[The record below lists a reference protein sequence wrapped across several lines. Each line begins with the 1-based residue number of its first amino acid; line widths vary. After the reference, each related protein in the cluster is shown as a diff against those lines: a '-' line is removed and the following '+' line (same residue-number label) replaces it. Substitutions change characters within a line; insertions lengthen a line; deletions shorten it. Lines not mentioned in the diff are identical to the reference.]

1 MKTYTIKVAL
11 RDVSPMVWRRF
22 RLASDTSLAHLHF
35 IIQIAHGWDDE
46 YLHKFR
52 IYGKDYGIY
61 HEGGITFSDNPFH
74 VTLNTLGLEV
84 GDRFTYEYNFFES
97 WLHDIRIEE
106 IKENCSK
113 KVPFCVAGDKM
124 PGVTEFEEID
134 KMFEFAQALAEADDS
149 TTIGDLRP
157 FALAWA
163 SVRFDRQRANT
174 QINKLD
180 PLNPVLESS
189 FILI

>member
-1 MKTYTIKVAL
+1 MKAYIIKVAL

-74 VTLNTLGLEV
+74 TTLDSLGLEV

-106 IKENCSK
+106 IKENCS
-113 KVPFCVAGDKM
+113 C
-124 PGVTEFEEID
+124 
-134 KMFEFAQALAEADDS
+134 LAISKSFPPSFSAMN
-149 TTIGDLRP
+149 
-157 FALAWA
+157 
-163 SVRFDRQRANT
+163 FDR
-174 QINKLD
+174 
-180 PLNPVLESS
+180 SGC
-189 FILI
+189 ILIPFVVRRPL